1 MIDFK
6 NNKKKKP
13 KRVIIFGSS
22 GIISKNLQNAL
33 KANHINFKIIG
44 SKKINLK
51 KDRFASKKIKKIIK
65 NKDVIIF
72 LAAEAPVK
80 NQQTLL
86 NNMDIMNSI
95 LNGVEKNKISQII
108 YLSSDAV
115 YSDSKYKLNEKS
127 SKIPSNFH
135 GLMHIIR
142 ENILIKNY
150 NSKLLIL
157 RPTMIYGKYDT
168 HNGYGPNQFLNIIKS
183 KKNIT
188 LFGKGEERRDHI
200 YINNVVSVIIE
211 CVLKKAV
218 GALNLASGSVYSFYD
233 IAKKSIELA
242 NPKIKIKTTKRKGP
256 MPHNGYRPFDISLL
270 KRKFKNIK
278 IYKLN
283 EGLEDYIKSKI

>member
-1 MIDFK
+1 MMDFK

-51 KDRFASKKIKKIIK
+51 KDRLASKKIKKIIK

-95 LNGVEKNKISQII
+95 INGVEKNKISQII

-115 YSDSKYKLNEKS
+115 YSDSKYMLNEKS

-142 ENILIKNY
+142 EKILINNY
-150 NSKLLIL
+150 KSKLLIL

-168 HNGYGPNQFLNIIKS
+168 HNGYGPNQFLNIIKFFYVFYTNIKR
-183 KKNIT
+183 KKN
-188 LFGKGEERRDHI
+188 FI
-200 YINNVVSVIIE
+200 YFRI
-211 CVLKKAV
+211 
-218 GALNLASGSVYSFYD
+218 F
-233 IAKKSIELA
+233 
-242 NPKIKIKTTKRKGP
+242 
-256 MPHNGYRPFDISLL
+256 
-270 KRKFKNIK
+270 
-278 IYKLN
+278 
-283 EGLEDYIKSKI
+283 